1 MRKSWTESESEDEET
16 YYKAVYISERP
27 NHKSKAARDER
38 SWRDHDDFMMDFEN
52 WCLGK
57 KWDSYK
63 SPHPTGK
70 NRYEN
75 KNWADMIQ
83 KEVYPYH
90 SDVDWFEYVEW
101 VQNGGGDEYFME

>member
-70 NRYEN
+70 
-75 KNWADMIQ
+75 KI
-83 KEVYPYH
+83 
-90 SDVDWFEYVEW
+90 
-101 VQNGGGDEYFME
+101 